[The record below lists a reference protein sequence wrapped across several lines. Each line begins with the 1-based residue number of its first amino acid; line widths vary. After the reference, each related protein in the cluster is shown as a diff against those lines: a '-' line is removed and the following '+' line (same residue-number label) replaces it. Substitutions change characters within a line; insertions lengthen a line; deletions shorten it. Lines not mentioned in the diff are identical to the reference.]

1 MAAEARDVSTRYG
14 LVTYQA
20 LGTMAAGMATA
31 GRGDA
36 TKGVCLI
43 QEGMAALRRTG
54 GGCFIPLALSH
65 LALALGASG
74 DAEAALASA
83 AEAVRV
89 ARVSGE
95 LAWEAEALRVLA
107 EVRHAEGRADPAEVE
122 ADLRAAVE
130 VARRQGA
137 RSFEL
142 RAAMSLARL
151 WANRGECRK
160 AHDLLAAVYH
170 WFTEGLDTP
179 DLIDAKEL
187 LDAL

>member
-1 MAAEARDVSTRYG
+1 MMG
-14 LVTYQA
+14 
-20 LGTMAAGMATA
+20 
-31 GRGDA
+31 
-36 TKGVCLI
+36 I
-43 QEGMAALRRTG
+43 
-54 GGCFIPLALSH
+54 
-65 LALALGASG
+65 
-74 DAEAALASA
+74 AEAARADPARGTGVA
-83 AEAVRV
+83 AEGMTSLHQVGWACLVPLLQAYRAAALSAGGDPPAALETAATALRMVRT
-89 ARVSGE
+89 SGE

-151 WANRGECRK
+151 WADRGECRK